1 MLKSDEQ
8 VLCVPASRLG
18 ECGVNPGFTRT
29 SGDVVLR
36 ALLARGVF
44 LPRGDVEEN
53 PKYRQIVTYDLIVS
67 TAEGP
72 ERPLVFTYHRRG
84 DEGRLRQHSCGV
96 GGHLTAEDFR
106 TARAEG
112 GPTVAA
118 FNRARWRELS
128 EEIYIDAMPTMMH
141 RLEGFI
147 AIDANPVDRVHL
159 GVVHRVVVP
168 GIVRGNSAETEESR
182 LVPADQLRQPAMFER
197 FEPWSKIIIYMLVNT

>member
-128 EEIYIDAMPTMMH
+128 EEVYIDAMPTMMH
-141 RLEGFI
+141 RLEGIHRHRRQSGGPGASGRGASRRGAGDRAQQFRRDGGVS
-147 AIDANPVDRVHL
+147 AGPGRPVAPAGDVRAFRAVEQDHHL
-159 GVVHRVVVP
+159 YVG
-168 GIVRGNSAETEESR
+168 
-182 LVPADQLRQPAMFER
+182 
-197 FEPWSKIIIYMLVNT
+197 